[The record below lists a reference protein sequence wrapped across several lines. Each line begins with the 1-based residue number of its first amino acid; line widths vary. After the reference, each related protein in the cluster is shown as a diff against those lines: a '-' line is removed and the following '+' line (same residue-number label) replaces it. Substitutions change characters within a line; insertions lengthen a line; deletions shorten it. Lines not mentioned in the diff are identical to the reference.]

1 MDRRIPVNIK
11 KIQLQKWNFAHFFGF
26 CAKQAV
32 KRDIFCLFWY
42 EVKYGKF
49 QQAFLGQLASK
60 WHMTGIAT
68 KLSRFLCICYAG

>member
-32 KRDIFCLFWY
+32 KRDIFFFFDMKWNMANFNKLS
-42 EVKYGKF
+42 
-49 QQAFLGQLASK
+49 LAS
-60 WHMTGIAT
+60 WQANDTWQE
-68 KLSRFLCICYAG
+68 